1 MQGFGIRSTTNK
13 EEKYVDVYGT
23 TECDLCA
30 QRCFE
35 IIQNGRKK
43 ADQIR
48 ITGFYDYPDRGY
60 GVFGNR
66 KELSGDYEVY
76 NCGRLVCK
84 VRMTGATY
92 QDGNY
97 VERIWVNKCEF
108 HFYAETND
116 SAKLKAVLQGYFR
129 EKDSK
134 ETLRAEQE
142 KQAMREAA
150 QSKRN
155 AEIASAQRFLDEM
168 YKGM

>member
-30 QRCFE
+30 KKCFD
-35 IIQNGRKK
+35 IIKAGRER
-43 ADQIR
+43 DQIR
-48 ITGFYDYPDRGY
+48 ITGFYNYPDRGY

-84 VRMTGATY
+84 VRMTGATH
-92 QDGNY
+92 QGGNY

-129 EKDSK
+129 EKDRK
-134 ETLRAEQE
+134 ETLRAGQQEQE
-142 KQAMREAA
+142 IQRA
-150 QSKRN
+150 QESKRN
-155 AEIASAQRFLDEM
+155 AEIASAQKFLDEI
-168 YKGM
+168 YKAM